1 MIAHADLHKLAQV
14 DELTVSFYLP
24 TAPSSSDT
32 LQAPIHAKNL
42 RQQALAHLEEA
53 GHSTKDAEAFLAPV
67 DALIDTAAFW
77 QHQRHGLALFV
88 GESFQH
94 SFSLEKH
101 VEPQVFV
108 GSHAELVPLLD
119 QVASGDQFLVVAL
132 SLESA
137 AVYVGNHQGLS
148 PLEVHALPDGV
159 DDVAGD
165 PDKENT
171 AYAAPTERPHIG
183 NVSFSHGQSYGDSP
197 AEWNEQRRVLY
208 AELLDAALAPV
219 FGSQGLPRVL
229 VADEKLAGIVAAKLS
244 FTATDHTHPES
255 LDENALHALA
265 IAALGD
271 HTGGAATA
279 DREAVMERRGR
290 GDAVATALADIH
302 LAATE
307 GRVETMV
314 ISTTTPDRL
323 LSEALQAT
331 LKTGGS
337 VQWLDN
343 PVPEFPEGALAL
355 LRY

>member
-1 MIAHADLHKLAQV
+1 MITHADLQTLAKV
-14 DELTVSFYLP
+14 RDTTVSFYLP
-24 TAPSSSDT
+24 TAPSTSDT
-32 LQAPIHAKNL
+32 LQAPIHLKNL

-67 DALIDTAAFW
+67 DALIDRAAFW

-88 GESFQH
+88 GEGFSH

-119 QVASGDQFLVVAL
+119 QVATQDQFLVVAL
-132 SLESA
+132 SLGSA
-137 AVYVGNHQGLS
+137 AVYVGDHRGLS
-148 PLEVHALPDGV
+148 PLEVHALPEGV
-159 DDVAGD
+159 DDVAGA

-183 NVSFSHGQSYGDSP
+183 DVSFAHGQSYGDSP

-208 AELLDAALAPV
+208 AELLDQALAPV
-219 FGSQGLPRVL
+219 FGSEGLPRVL
-229 VADEKLAGIVAAKLS
+229 VADEKLAGIVAAKLP
-244 FTATDHTHPES
+244 FTATDYTHPES

-271 HTGGAATA
+271 HTESAATA
-279 DREAVMERRGR
+279 DREAVMERVGR
-290 GDAVATALADIH
+290 GDAVATALAEIH
-302 LAATE
+302 HAATE
-307 GRVETMV
+307 GRVETLV
-314 ISTTTPDRL
+314 VSTTTPDQV

-331 LKTGGS
+331 LTTGGS
-337 VQWLDN
+337 VQWLEN
-343 PVPEFPEGALAL
+343 PSPAFPEGALAL